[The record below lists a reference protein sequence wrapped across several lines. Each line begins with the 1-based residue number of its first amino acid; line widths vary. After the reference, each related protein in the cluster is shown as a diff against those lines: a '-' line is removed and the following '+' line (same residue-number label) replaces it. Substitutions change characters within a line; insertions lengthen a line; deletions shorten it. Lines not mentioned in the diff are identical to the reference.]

1 MHSILQDLRYG
12 LRQLFKSPT
21 FTFTAILT
29 LAFGIGATTALFS
42 IVDGVLLKPLAYRD
56 SGRLVVIWER
66 VRFLEKLFP
75 YTGANPRHFDQWR
88 KHSTTFDDLTILQ
101 QGSTGVGLT
110 NEHPRLVGRILA
122 LPNLLDILGVQPVL
136 GRNFLPEEATPG
148 REKVA
153 ILSWHLWQTL
163 YNADPNITSRTI
175 QIAGAPY
182 QVVGVLPKNFYF
194 PKANELAP
202 VPLARQL
209 PDNEILTPLAIDFN
223 DFGLNSDYGNYV
235 PLARLKPG
243 VSIAQAQ
250 KNLNALDDNLARQIP
265 PSQLDGDLH
274 GAFSTYIQP
283 MKEVIIGKTS
293 ARLWLLMAAVLSVLL
308 IACINLANAQLAR
321 LVSRDREAAVR
332 SALGASASRILQSA
346 LAEIL
351 LLSVTGGILGIALAW
366 FAVHRLTAYTQLAIP
381 RTQTI
386 SVNLTVLGVSILLT
400 VGATFICGVLPA
412 LRLLRINPQQAL
424 QGAKGSAGS
433 RHSALLRRWLVGAQ
447 VFACTTLLLIA
458 GLFAKSLLHLSTF
471 DKGFSADHVLA
482 ADVYLQGNDF
492 KDDKVRTAFDD
503 GALDKLRALPGV
515 QSVSLVSSM
524 ILEGSRWIDGVTP
537 VDAPTHTEALA
548 NYRWISPSYFE
559 TLRQPLVEGRLLD
572 EHDMA
577 DRDRNVSNA
586 VISETTAKAVWPG
599 RSALGRQFLFH
610 DKPFTV
616 VGIVADAHSNSLRDA
631 PVNMVYLPFNNKPPY
646 ATYFL
651 VRTTQPP
658 QLLTDSIRSA
668 IWSYNPNV
676 TIMRI
681 HTLDSQVSDSLAP
694 EHLETGIFVAF
705 GAAALLLALLGI
717 YGTLSYSVE
726 ARTQEV
732 GIRMALGATRQ
743 SVYRLMLGTI
753 VTPVLLGLTL
763 GCLTSLSIGKSL
775 TSLLYG
781 ASPTDLSVILPVI
794 CIFALAAVLATSL
807 PCRRA
812 AKIEPME
819 ALRTE

>member
-12 LRQLFKSPT
+12 LRQLRKSPS
-21 FTFTAILT
+21 FALTAILT

-42 IVDGVLLKPLAYRD
+42 VVDGVLLKPLAYRD
-56 SGRLVVIWER
+56 SGRLVVIWEK

-75 YTGANPRHFDQWR
+75 YTGANPRHFDNWR
-88 KHSTTFDDLTILQ
+88 KNSTTFEDLTILQ
-101 QGSTGVGLT
+101 QGSTGVGIT
-110 NEHPRLVGRILA
+110 SDHPRLVGRILA
-122 LPNLLDILGVQPVL
+122 LPNLLDILGTQPTL

-148 REKVA
+148 KEKVA

-182 QVVGVLPKNFYF
+182 QVVGVLPKDFYF

-209 PDNEILTPLAIDFN
+209 PDNQILTPLAIDFN

-243 VSIAQAQ
+243 VTIAQAQ
-250 KNLNALDDNLARQIP
+250 ENLNALDDTLARQIP
-265 PSQLDGDLH
+265 PAELDGPAH

-283 MKEVIIGKTS
+283 MKEVLVGKTS
-293 ARLWLLMAAVLSVLL
+293 ARLWLLMAAVFSVLL

-321 LVSRDREAAVR
+321 LISRDREAAVR
-332 SALGASASRILQSA
+332 SALEASASRILQSA
-346 LAEIL
+346 LAEVL
-351 LLSVTGGILGIALAW
+351 LLSVTGGVLGIALA
-366 FAVHRLTAYTQLAIP
+366 FLAVHQLSRYTQLAIP

-386 SVNLTVLGVSILLT
+386 SVNFTVLALSILLT

-412 LRLLRINPQQAL
+412 LRLLRIKPQQAL
-424 QGAKGSAGS
+424 QGTKGSTGS
-433 RHSALLRRWLVGAQ
+433 RRSTLLRRWLVGAQ

-458 GLFAKSLLHLSTF
+458 GLFAKSLIHLSSF
-471 DKGFSADHVLA
+471 DKGFSADHVMA
-482 ADVYLQGNDF
+482 ADVFLQGNDF

-503 GALDKLRALPGV
+503 GVLDKLHTLPGV
-515 QSVSLVSSM
+515 QSASLVSSM
-524 ILEGSRWIDGVTP
+524 ILEGERWIDGIIP
-537 VDAPTHTEALA
+537 ANAPTQTSGLA
-548 NYRWISPSYFE
+548 NYRWISPSYFD
-559 TLRQPLVEGRLLD
+559 TLRQRIVQGRPLD
-572 EHDMA
+572 
-577 DRDRNVSNA
+577 DRDRNASNA
-586 VISETTAKAVWPG
+586 VITQTTAKAIWPD
-599 RSALGRQFLFH
+599 RNALGRQFLFH

-616 VGIVADAHSNSLRDA
+616 VGIVADAYSNSLRDA

-651 VRTTQPP
+651 IRTTQDP
-658 QLLTDSIRSA
+658 QLLTEEIRKA

-676 TIMRI
+676 TIARI
-681 HTLDSQVSDSLAP
+681 HTLDSQLSDSLAP
-694 EHLETGIFVAF
+694 EHLQTGIFVAF

-732 GIRMALGATRQ
+732 GIRMALGATRE

-753 VTPVLLGLTL
+753 VAPVITGLAL
-763 GCLTSLSIGKSL
+763 GCVASFAIGRSL

-781 ASPTDLSVILPVI
+781 TTPADPAVILPVI
-794 CIFALAAVLATSL
+794 AIFALAAVAATFV
-807 PCRRA
+807 PCTRA
-812 AKIEPME
+812 AKIEPMQ
-819 ALRTE
+819 ALRSE

>member
-1 MHSILQDLRYG
+1 MHSILQDIRYG
-12 LRQLFKSPT
+12 LRQLRKSPS
-21 FTFTAILT
+21 FTLTAILT
-29 LAFGIGATTALFS
+29 LAFGIGATTTLFS

-56 SGRLVVIWER
+56 SGRLVVVWEK

-75 YTGANPRHFDQWR
+75 YTGANPRHFDNWR
-88 KHSTTFDDLTILQ
+88 KNSTTFEDLTILQ

-110 NEHPRLVGRILA
+110 NDHPRLVGKITA

-148 REKVA
+148 KEKVA

-163 YNADPNITSRTI
+163 YNADPNITGRTI
-175 QIAGAPY
+175 QIADAPY

-202 VPLARQL
+202 SPLARQL
-209 PDNEILTPLAIDFN
+209 PDNEVLTPLAIDFN

-243 VSIAQAQ
+243 VTIAQAQ
-250 KNLNALDDNLARQIP
+250 ENLNALDDTLARQIP
-265 PSQLDGDLH
+265 PAELDGPAH

-283 MKEVIIGKTS
+283 MKEALVGKTS
-293 ARLWLLMAAVLSVLL
+293 ARLWLLMAAVFSVLL

-351 LLSVTGGILGIALAW
+351 LLSVTGGILGIALAF
-366 FAVHRLTAYTQLAIP
+366 FAVHRLSAYTQLAIP

-386 SVNLTVLGVSILLT
+386 SVNLTVLAVSILLT
-400 VGATFICGVLPA
+400 VGAASIFGLLPA
-412 LRLLRINPQQAL
+412 LRLLRIKPLQAL
-424 QGAKGSAGS
+424 QNSRGSS
-433 RHSALLRRWLVGAQ
+433 STRRSALLRRWLIGAQ
-447 VFACTTLLLIA
+447 VFACTTLLLLA

-471 DKGFSADHVLA
+471 DKGFSVDHVIA
-482 ADVYLQGNDF
+482 ADINLQGNDF
-492 KDDKVRTAFDD
+492 KDDKVRAAFDD
-503 GALDKLRALPGV
+503 GVLAKLRTLPSV

-524 ILEGSRWIDGVTP
+524 ILEGERWIDGVTP
-537 VDAPTHTEALA
+537 VDAPTHTSALA
-548 NYRWISPSYFE
+548 NYRWISPSYFD
-559 TLRQPLVEGRLLD
+559 TLRQPIVEGRALD
-572 EHDMA
+572 
-577 DRDRNVSNA
+577 DRDRDLPNA
-586 VISETTAKAVWPG
+586 VISQTTAKAVWPG
-599 RSALGRQFLFH
+599 RSALGRQFFVH

-651 VRTTQPP
+651 VRTTQNP
-658 QLLTDSIRSA
+658 QLLAESIRST

-676 TIMRI
+676 TIARI
-681 HTLDSQVSDSLAP
+681 HTLDSQISDSLAP
-694 EHLETGIFVAF
+694 EHLQTAIFVAF

-732 GIRMALGATRQ
+732 GLRMALGATRE

-753 VTPVLLGLTL
+753 VAPVIAGLAL
-763 GCLTSLSIGKSL
+763 GCVASFAIGRSLA
-775 TSLLYG
+775 SLLYG
-781 ASPTDLSVILPVI
+781 TTSADPAVILPVI
-794 CIFALAAVLATSL
+794 AIFALAAVAATFV
-807 PCRRA
+807 PCTRA
-812 AKIEPME
+812 AKIEPMQ
-819 ALRTE
+819 ALRSE

>member
-12 LRQLFKSPT
+12 LRQLRKSPS
-21 FTFTAILT
+21 FTLTAILT

-42 IVDGVLLKPLAYRD
+42 VVDGVLLKPLAYSD
-56 SGRLVVIWER
+56 SGRLVVIWEK

-75 YTGANPRHFDQWR
+75 YTGANPRHFDNWR
-88 KHSTTFDDLTILQ
+88 KNSTTFEDLTILQ

-110 NEHPRLVGRILA
+110 NDHPRLVGRILA
-122 LPNLLDILGVQPVL
+122 LPNLLDILGTQPTL

-148 REKVA
+148 KEKVA

-163 YNADPNITSRTI
+163 YNADPNITGRTI
-175 QIAGAPY
+175 QIAGTPY
-182 QVVGVLPKNFYF
+182 QVVGVLPKDFYF

-243 VSIAQAQ
+243 VTIAQAQ
-250 KNLNALDDNLARQIP
+250 ENLNALDDTLARQIP
-265 PSQLDGDLH
+265 PAELDGPAH

-283 MKEVIIGKTS
+283 MKEVLVGKTS
-293 ARLWLLMAAVLSVLL
+293 ARLWLLMAAVFSVLL

-332 SALGASASRILQSA
+332 SALGASTSRILQSA
-346 LAEIL
+346 LAEVL
-351 LLSVTGGILGIALAW
+351 LLSITGGILGIALA
-366 FAVHRLTAYTQLAIP
+366 FLAVHQLSRYTQLAIP

-386 SVNLTVLGVSILLT
+386 SVNFTVLALSILLT

-412 LRLLRINPQQAL
+412 LRLLRIKPQQAL
-424 QGAKGSAGS
+424 QGTKGSTGS
-433 RHSALLRRWLVGAQ
+433 RRSTLLRRWLVGAQ

-458 GLFAKSLLHLSTF
+458 GLFAKSLIHLSSF
-471 DKGFSADHVLA
+471 DKGFSADHVMA
-482 ADVYLQGNDF
+482 ADVFLQGNDF
-492 KDDKVRTAFDD
+492 KDDNVRAAFDD
-503 GALDKLRALPGV
+503 GVLDKLHTLPGV
-515 QSVSLVSSM
+515 QSASLVSSM
-524 ILEGSRWIDGVTP
+524 ILEGERWIDGITP
-537 VDAPTHTEALA
+537 ADAPIQTSGLA
-548 NYRWISPSYFE
+548 NYRWISPNYFN
-559 TLRQPLVEGRLLD
+559 TLRQRIVQGRPLD
-572 EHDMA
+572 
-577 DRDRNVSNA
+577 DRDRNASNA
-586 VISETTAKAVWPG
+586 VITQTTAKAIWPD
-599 RSALGRQFLFH
+599 RNALGRQFLFH

-616 VGIVADAHSNSLRDA
+616 VGIVADAYSNSLRDA

-651 VRTTQPP
+651 IRTTQDP
-658 QLLTDSIRSA
+658 QLLTEEIRKA

-676 TIMRI
+676 TIARV
-681 HTLDSQVSDSLAP
+681 HTLDSQLSDSLAP
-694 EHLETGIFVAF
+694 EHLQTGIFVAF

-732 GIRMALGATRQ
+732 GIRMALGATRE

-753 VTPVLLGLTL
+753 VAPVITGLAL
-763 GCLTSLSIGKSL
+763 GCVASFAIGRSL

-781 ASPTDLSVILPVI
+781 TTPADPAVILPVI
-794 CIFALAAVLATSL
+794 AIFSLAAVAATCV
-807 PCRRA
+807 PCTRA
-812 AKIEPME
+812 AKIEPMQ
-819 ALRTE
+819 ALRSE

>member
-1 MHSILQDLRYG
+1 MHSILQDIRYG
-12 LRQLFKSPT
+12 LRQLRKSPS
-21 FTFTAILT
+21 FTVTAILT

-42 IVDGVLLKPLAYRD
+42 VVDGVLLKPLAYRD
-56 SGRLVVIWER
+56 SGRLVVVWER

-88 KHSTTFDDLTILQ
+88 RNSTTFNDLTLLQ
-101 QGSTGVGLT
+101 QGSAGVGLT
-110 NEHPRLVGRILA
+110 NDHPRLVGKITA

-153 ILSWHLWQTL
+153 ILSWNLWQTL

-243 VSIAQAQ
+243 VSIPQAQ
-250 KNLNALDDNLARQIP
+250 ENLNALDDTLARQIP
-265 PSQLDGDLH
+265 PAQLDGPAH

-283 MKEVIIGKTS
+283 MKEVLVGKTS
-293 ARLWLLMAAVLSVLL
+293 SRLWLLMAAVLSVLL
-308 IACINLANAQLAR
+308 IACINLANAQLGR
-321 LVSRDREAAVR
+321 LVTRDREAAVR

-346 LAEIL
+346 LAEVL
-351 LLSVTGGILGIALAW
+351 LLSVTGGILGIALALV
-366 FAVHRLTAYTQLAIP
+366 AVRTLASYTQLAIP

-386 SVNLTVLGVSILLT
+386 SVNFTVLALSILLT

-412 LRLLRINPQQAL
+412 LRLLRIRPQQAL
-424 QGAKGSAGS
+424 QGTKGSAGS
-433 RHSALLRRWLVGAQ
+433 RRSALLRRWLVGAQ
-447 VFACTTLLLIA
+447 VFACTTLLLLA
-458 GLFAKSLLHLSTF
+458 GLFAKSLVHLSTF
-471 DKGFSADHVLA
+471 DKGFSTDHVLA
-482 ADVYLQGNDF
+482 ADVFLQGNSF
-492 KDDKVRTAFDD
+492 KEDKVRAAFDD
-503 GALDKLRALPGV
+503 GVLEKLHALPGV

-524 ILEGSRWIDGVTP
+524 ILEGERWIDGVTP
-537 VDAPTHTEALA
+537 VDAPSQTSGLA
-548 NYRWISPSYFE
+548 NYRWISPSYFD
-559 TLRQPLVEGRLLD
+559 TLRQRIVEGRPLD
-572 EHDMA
+572 
-577 DRDRNVSNA
+577 DRDRDASNA
-586 VISETTAKAVWPG
+586 VITQTTAKAIWPD
-599 RSALGRQFLFH
+599 RNALGRQFLFH

-616 VGIVADAHSNSLRDA
+616 VGIAADAYSNSLRTA
-631 PVNMVYLPFNNKPPY
+631 PVNMVYLPFNNKPPF

-651 VRTTQPP
+651 VRTTNDPHS
-658 QLLTDSIRSA
+658 LTEEIRKA

-676 TIMRI
+676 TIARI

-694 EHLETGIFVAF
+694 EHLQTIIFAAF

-717 YGTLSYSVE
+717 YGTLSYSVS

-743 SVYRLMLGTI
+743 SVYRLMLATI
-753 VTPVLLGLTL
+753 IAPLTIGLTL
-763 GCLTSLSIGKSL
+763 GCLASLGIGRSL
-775 TSLLYG
+775 ASLLYG
-781 ASPTDLSVILPVI
+781 TKPTDLSVIVPVV
-794 CIFALAAVLATSL
+794 CVFAIAAVAATFV
-807 PCRRA
+807 PCSRA

>member
-12 LRQLFKSPT
+12 LRQLLKSPT
-21 FTFTAILT
+21 FTASAILT

-42 IVDGVLLKPLAYRD
+42 VVDGVLLKPLAYRD
-56 SGRLVVIWER
+56 SGRLVVIWEK

-88 KHSTTFDDLTILQ
+88 KNSTTFDDLTLLQ

-110 NEHPRLVGRILA
+110 DDHPRLIGKITA

-136 GRNFLPEEATPG
+136 GRNFLPEEAAPG

-163 YNADPNITSRTI
+163 YNADPNITGRTL
-175 QIAGAPY
+175 QIAGTPY
-182 QVVGVLPKNFYF
+182 QVVGVLPKDFYF

-250 KNLNALDDNLARQIP
+250 ENLDALDDSLARQIP
-265 PSQLDGDLH
+265 PGELDGPAH

-283 MKEVIIGKTS
+283 MKEVLVGKTS
-293 ARLWLLMAAVLSVLL
+293 ARLWLLMAAVFSVLL

-346 LAEIL
+346 LAEVL
-351 LLSVTGGILGIALAW
+351 LLSVTGGVLGVALA
-366 FAVHRLTAYTQLAIP
+366 FLAVHQLAGYTQLAIP

-386 SVNLTVLGVSILLT
+386 SVNFTVLALSILLT

-412 LRLLRINPQQAL
+412 LRLLRIKPLHAL
-424 QGAKGSAGS
+424 QGARGSAGS
-433 RHSALLRRWLVGAQ
+433 RRAALLRRWLVGAQ

-458 GLFAKSLLHLSTF
+458 GIFAKSLVHLSTF
-471 DKGFSADHVLA
+471 DKGFSADHVIA
-482 ADVYLQGNDF
+482 ADVFLQGNDF
-492 KDDKVRTAFDD
+492 KDDKVRTTFDD
-503 GALDKLRALPGV
+503 GVLGKLRTLPGV

-524 ILEGSRWIDGVTP
+524 ILEGERWIDGVIP
-537 VDAPTHTEALA
+537 VDAPSQTSGLA
-548 NYRWISPSYFE
+548 NYRWISPGYFG
-559 TLRQPLVEGRLLD
+559 TLRQRIVEGRPLD
-572 EHDMA
+572 
-577 DRDRNVSNA
+577 DRDHTASNA
-586 VISETTAKAVWPG
+586 VISQTTAKAIWPT
-599 RSALGRQFLFH
+599 RNALGRQFLFH
-610 DKPFTV
+610 NKPFTV
-616 VGIVADAHSNSLRDA
+616 VGIVADAYSNSLHTA
-631 PVNMVYLPFNNKPPY
+631 PVNMVYLPFNNKPPF

-651 VRTTQPP
+651 IRTTQDP
-658 QLLTDSIRSA
+658 QLLTEEIRKA

-676 TIMRI
+676 TIARI
-681 HTLDSQVSDSLAP
+681 HTLESQLSDSLAP
-694 EHLETGIFVAF
+694 EHLETAIFVAF

-743 SVYRLMLGTI
+743 SVYRLMLATI
-753 VTPVLLGLTL
+753 VTPVVLGLAL
-763 GCLTSLSIGKSL
+763 GCMASFTIGKSL
-775 TSLLYG
+775 RALLYG
-781 ASPTDLSVILPVI
+781 TSSTDLSVIIPVL
-794 CIFALAAVLATSL
+794 FTFVVAATVATFL
-807 PCRRA
+807 PCKRA
-812 AKIEPME
+812 ALIEPME